1 MFSSKTSVFE
11 IIGRKKQLFESEIK
25 KREKEILEVIRG
37 SKILVIGGAGS
48 IGQAVC
54 NELYKRYPKEMHVVD
69 ISENNLVELVR
80 DLRSQDLEY
89 FSPLRTFAIDFAS
102 KEFEMMLAEHS
113 PYDYVFNLSAMKHVR
128 SEKDPY
134 TLMRMLNVNIFN
146 TVNSINLLQ
155 DHDIK
160 KYFYVSTDKATN
172 PVNLMGASKRVA
184 EMYLCQ
190 LSEQINI
197 SSSRFA
203 NVAFSDGS
211 LLHGFENRIKKRQPM
226 SLPLDVKRYFI
237 TQEEAGQ
244 LCLLSAI
251 FGENRD
257 IFFPKMDDELELT
270 SFNDICTRFLN
281 KNGFEAMYFDDENEA
296 RKKMHLIEAEKKYPV
311 HIFKSDTS
319 GEKKF
324 EEFYSNNDVLGI
336 SDFEN
341 IGIVKMPP
349 LRENM
354 KLKLKNFEEEI
365 EKIKASDVWQKSQI
379 VNQISNLLPSF
390 KHIETGKNLDQRM

>member
-1 MFSSKTSVFE
+1 MFNSKTKAFK
-11 IIGRKKQLFESEIK
+11 IIGRKKPLFESEIK
-25 KREKEILEVIRG
+25 KREKEILEVIGG

-54 NELYKRYPKEMHVVD
+54 NEVYKRYPKELNVVD

-80 DLRSQDLEY
+80 DLRSQDLEH

-102 KEFEMMLAEHS
+102 KEFEMMLAEYG

-134 TLMRMLNVNIFN
+134 TLMRMLDVNIFN
-146 TVNSINLLQ
+146 TVNSINLLRSTE
-155 DHDIK
+155 IK

-190 LSEQINI
+190 LSEQITI

-211 LLHGFENRIKKRQPM
+211 LLHGFENRLKKRQPM

-244 LCLLSAI
+244 LCVLSAI

-257 IFFPKMDDELELT
+257 IFFPQMDDELELT
-270 SFNDICTRFLN
+270 SFKDICTRFLN
-281 KNGFEAMYFDDENEA
+281 EHGFEPIYFDNENEA

-324 EEFYSNNDVLGI
+324 EEFYSISDELGI

-341 IGIVKMPP
+341 IGIVKMP
-349 LRENM
+349 LLGKNL
-354 KLKLKNFEEEI
+354 KLKLKNFEEQI

>member
-1 MFSSKTSVFE
+1 
-11 IIGRKKQLFESEIK
+11 
-25 KREKEILEVIRG
+25 
-37 SKILVIGGAGS
+37 
-48 IGQAVC
+48 
-54 NELYKRYPKEMHVVD
+54 
-69 ISENNLVELVR
+69 
-80 DLRSQDLEY
+80 
-89 FSPLRTFAIDFAS
+89 
-102 KEFEMMLAEHS
+102 
-113 PYDYVFNLSAMKHVR
+113 
-128 SEKDPY
+128 
-134 TLMRMLNVNIFN
+134 
-146 TVNSINLLQ
+146 
-155 DHDIK
+155 
-160 KYFYVSTDKATN
+160 
-172 PVNLMGASKRVA
+172 
-184 EMYLCQ
+184 
-190 LSEQINI
+190 
-197 SSSRFA
+197 
-203 NVAFSDGS
+203 
-211 LLHGFENRIKKRQPM
+211 M

-281 KNGFEAMYFDDENEA
+281 KHGFEAIYFDNENEA

-349 LRENM
+349 LRKNM

>member
-1 MFSSKTSVFE
+1 MFNSKTKAFE

-25 KREKEILEVIRG
+25 KREKEILEVIGG

-54 NELYKRYPKEMHVVD
+54 NEVYKRYPKELNVVD

-80 DLRSQDLEY
+80 DLRSQDLEH

-102 KEFEMMLAEHS
+102 KEFEMMLAEYG

-134 TLMRMLNVNIFN
+134 TLMRMLDVNIFN
-146 TVNSINLLQ
+146 TVNSINLLRSTE
-155 DHDIK
+155 IK

-190 LSEQINI
+190 LSEQITI

-211 LLHGFENRIKKRQPM
+211 LLHGFENRLKKRQPM

-244 LCLLSAI
+244 LCMLSAI

-257 IFFPKMDDELELT
+257 IFFPQMDDELELT
-270 SFNDICTRFLN
+270 SFKDICTRFLN
-281 KNGFEAMYFDDENEA
+281 EHGFEPIYFDNENEA
-296 RKKMHLIEAEKKYPV
+296 RKKMHLIEVEKKYPV

-324 EEFYSNNDVLGI
+324 EEFYSVSDELGI

-341 IGIVKMPP
+341 IGIVKMP
-349 LRENM
+349 LLGENL
-354 KLKLKNFEEEI
+354 KLKLKNFEEQM

-390 KHIETGKNLDQRM
+390 NHIETGKNLDQRM